1 MRWWPAGCER
11 LAHEAIGD
19 QTSRWRHV
27 QAVAAAARRLLPGL
41 DGDELVSAAWLHDI
55 GYSDELVA
63 TGMHAVD
70 GATYLKR
77 LGAPRKLVNLVAFHT
92 GAEFEAAERG
102 LVDRLI
108 AFDPPAQDD
117 LDALIL
123 ADLTS
128 GPDGQLM
135 TVTERIE
142 DMLGRYEPQHPVH
155 RAVTR
160 SQGYLEECAARAAK
174 RLNYPM

>member
-1 MRWWPAGCER
+1 MRWRPADCER

-19 QTSRWRHV
+19 QASRWHHV
-27 QAVAAAARRLLPGL
+27 RAVAAAARRLVSGPA
-41 DGDELVSAAWLHDI
+41 GDELVSAAWLHDI
-55 GYSDELVA
+55 GYSDELVT

-70 GATYLKR
+70 GAMYLDR

-92 GAEFEAAERG
+92 GAEFEAVERG

-108 AFDPPAQDD
+108 QFDPPAQDD
-117 LDALIL
+117 LDALTF
-123 ADLTS
+123 ADLIS
-128 GPDGQLM
+128 GPDGQPM

-142 DMLGRYEPQHPVH
+142 DMLARYEPQHPVH

-160 SQGYLEECAARAAK
+160 SRGYLEECAARAAK
-174 RLNYPM
+174 RFNYPM